1 MAETKYLNNE
11 GLRYLWV
18 KLKELFG
25 NKVDKEDGKGLSSN
39 DFTDQLRRKL
49 ENISEGANQYVH
61 PTYGANTG
69 KPETNKTPQFGEA
82 VTVSQ
87 IVSDENGHVSQM
99 NDRTITIPDTAM
111 KGATSRAAGARGLV
125 PAPESED
132 AGKFLRGDGTWAA
145 VVTKDE
151 NVSVKRDATHK
162 AYLLGTTTEPT
173 GTAQQVT
180 AVADT
185 GVYLDEDSGG
195 LTAKTFT
202 GSGANLTN
210 LDAGNLSKG
219 TVPLAR
225 LPDASESDKGAMSAS
240 DKRKL
245 NGFDDASTYAKKSDI
260 TTMYRHKGSVNYV
273 NDLASVESPTPG
285 DVYNVRYKDDGST
298 YGMNYVFVSGRE
310 WDPLGEL
317 FVIDS
322 ITNADID
329 NILRS

>member
-132 AGKFLRGDGTWAA
+132 AGKFLR
-145 VVTKDE
+145 KC
-151 NVSVKRDATHK
+151 
-162 AYLLGTTTEPT
+162 
-173 GTAQQVT
+173 
-180 AVADT
+180 
-185 GVYLDEDSGG
+185 
-195 LTAKTFT
+195 F
-202 GSGANLTN
+202 
-210 LDAGNLSKG
+210 
-219 TVPLAR
+219 
-225 LPDASESDKGAMSAS
+225 
-240 DKRKL
+240 
-245 NGFDDASTYAKKSDI
+245 
-260 TTMYRHKGSVNYV
+260 
-273 NDLASVESPTPG
+273 
-285 DVYNVRYKDDGST
+285 
-298 YGMNYVFVSGRE
+298 RE
-310 WDPLGEL
+310 ERCH
-317 FVIDS
+317 
-322 ITNADID
+322 T
-329 NILRS
+329 